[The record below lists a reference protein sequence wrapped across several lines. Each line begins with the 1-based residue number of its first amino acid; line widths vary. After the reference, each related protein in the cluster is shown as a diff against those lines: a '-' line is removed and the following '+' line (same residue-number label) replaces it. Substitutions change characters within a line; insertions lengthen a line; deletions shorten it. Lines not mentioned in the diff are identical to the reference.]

1 MLSYLVQLSL
11 ITHSVA
17 KLEKLI
23 LTEIALY
30 QYFLPNI
37 GLNFRAL
44 ELIAN
49 IIKQVKSLKSA
60 LQSNLLVLH
69 SSKNVS
75 LISQTKQAYD
85 HMH

>member
-23 LTEIALY
+23 LTEIALS

-49 IIKQVKSLKSA
+49 IIKQVKS